1 MSDSMSASRKTI
13 IVVDDEP
20 DIVFALTLMLGD
32 AGYHVVAVGQA
43 DDLMQHLH
51 SAQAPD
57 LILLDMLLAGRDG
70 REIVRD
76 LKANPSTSSIPVL
89 MISAHP
95 RGAQEAADA
104 GADGFLAKPIELD
117 TLVAKVAA
125 LLR

>member
-1 MSDSMSASRKTI
+1 MSESRKTI

-20 DIVFALTLMLGD
+20 DIEFALTLMLGD
-32 AGYHVVAVGQA
+32 AGYHVEAMSRA
-43 DDLMQHLH
+43 DELIQRLRTE
-51 SAQAPD
+51 QAPD

-76 LKANPSTSSIPVL
+76 LKADPSTRSIPVL

-95 RGAQEAADA
+95 RAAQEAADA
-104 GADGFLAKPIELD
+104 GADGFLAKPFDLD
-117 TLVAKVAA
+117 TLMAKVAA

>member
-1 MSDSMSASRKTI
+1 MSDSKKTI

-32 AGYHVVAVGQA
+32 ASYHVVAVSQG
-43 DDLMQHLH
+43 DDLIQLLR
-51 SAQAPD
+51 SEKAPD

-76 LKANPSTSSIPVL
+76 LKADPSIRSIPVL

-95 RGAQEAADA
+95 RAAQEAANA
-104 GADGFLAKPIELD
+104 GADGFLAKPFDLD

>member
-1 MSDSMSASRKTI
+1 MSESRKTI

-20 DIVFALTLMLGD
+20 DIEFALTLMLGD
-32 AGYHVVAVGQA
+32 AGYHVEAMSQG
-43 DDLMQHLH
+43 DDLIQRLRTEK
-51 SAQAPD
+51 APD

-76 LKANPSTSSIPVL
+76 LKADPSTRSIPVL

-95 RGAQEAADA
+95 RAAQEAADA
-104 GADGFLAKPIELD
+104 GADGFLAKPFDLD
-117 TLVAKVAA
+117 TLIAKVAA

>member
-1 MSDSMSASRKTI
+1 
-13 IVVDDEP
+13 
-20 DIVFALTLMLGD
+20 
-32 AGYHVVAVGQA
+32 
-43 DDLMQHLH
+43 
-51 SAQAPD
+51 
-57 LILLDMLLAGRDG
+57 MLLAGRDG

>member
-1 MSDSMSASRKTI
+1 MSDSTKTI

-32 AGYHVVAVGQA
+32 AGYHVVAVSQG
-43 DDLMQHLH
+43 DDLIQLLR
-51 SAQAPD
+51 SEKAPD

-76 LKANPSTSSIPVL
+76 LKADLSTRSIPVL

-95 RGAQEAADA
+95 RAAQEAANA
-104 GADGFLAKPIELD
+104 GADGFLAKPFDLE

>member
-1 MSDSMSASRKTI
+1 MSDSRQTI

-20 DIVFALTLMLGD
+20 DIGFALTLMLGD
-32 AGYHVVAVGQA
+32 AGYHVEAVGHGN
-43 DDLMQHLH
+43 DLIRLLR
-51 SAQAPD
+51 SKKAPD

-76 LKANPSTSSIPVL
+76 LKADPSTRSIPVL

-95 RGAQEAADA
+95 RAAQEAADA
-104 GADGFLAKPIELD
+104 GSDGFLAKPFELD
-117 TLVAKVAA
+117 ALVATVAA

>member
-1 MSDSMSASRKTI
+1 MSDSRKTI

-20 DIVFALTLMLGD
+20 DIEFALTLMLGD
-32 AGYHVVAVGQA
+32 AGYHVEARSQA
-43 DDLMQHLH
+43 DELIQRLRTEK
-51 SAQAPD
+51 APD

-76 LKANPSTSSIPVL
+76 LKADPSTRSIPVL

-95 RGAQEAADA
+95 RAAQEAADA
-104 GADGFLAKPIELD
+104 GADGFLAKPFELE

-125 LLR
+125 LLH